1 MPFSL
6 RRSRSLITNLWV
18 LGPPKGKVGTNTIR
32 MKHVAKTDKNNAEC
46 RMVQNVKDKKR
57 V

>member
-6 RRSRSLITNLWV
+6 RRSRSLIMKLWV
-18 LGPPKGKVGTNTIR
+18 LGPPKGKVGMNTIR
-32 MKHVAKTDKNNAEC
+32 MKHETKTDINNVEY